1 MDLITHLPT
10 SEGFD
15 SVFTII
21 DRFSK
26 YVTLFPFKATCTAPD
41 LARMFYDHIVCKF
54 GMPQKI
60 VIRIVGFCPSS
71 SRPSCASYSILWQ
84 VVITLRQIV
93 NRSDFIVQLSRYSIS
108 M

>member
-15 SVFTII
+15 SVFTIV

-26 YVTLFPFKATCTAPD
+26 YVTFIPCKVTCTAPD

-54 GMPQKI
+54 GMPKKI
-60 VIRIVGFCPSS
+60 VSDRD
-71 SRPSCASYSILWQ
+71 SR
-84 VVITLRQIV
+84 
-93 NRSDFIVQLSRYSIS
+93 FLSKFW
-108 M
+108 

>member
-15 SVFTII
+15 LVFTIV
-21 DRFSK
+21 DRFSQ
-26 YVTLFPFKATCTAPD
+26 YVTFIPCKATCTAPD

-60 VIRIVGFCPSS
+60 VSDRD
-71 SRPSCASYSILWQ
+71 SR
-84 VVITLRQIV
+84 
-93 NRSDFIVQLSRYSIS
+93 FLSKFW
-108 M
+108 